1 MQISDLVGGHA
12 AAKDYTTPA
21 PVTVKGIDK
30 NDTVL
35 SILNSSGVRKWV
47 NYLPGIHRAD
57 VLC

>member
-21 PVTVKGIDK
+21 AVTVKGIDK

-35 SILNSSGVRKWV
+35 SIPNSSPSKKMGQLFAW
-47 NYLPGIHRAD
+47 NSS
-57 VLC
+57 C

>member
-35 SILNSSGVRKWV
+35 SILNSSPSKKMGQLFAW
-47 NYLPGIHRAD
+47 NSS
-57 VLC
+57 C